1 MAKLVTAVQV
11 VQTSMAP
18 AAPTVLNL
26 PAIQLATRE
35 SEAEV
40 QVIAPS
46 VPASFPTT
54 VVHVVHVSAVAVAPA
69 VLKASEAQAVTRLF
83 AAVVQV

>member
-1 MAKLVTAVQV
+1 MHA
-11 VQTSMAP
+11 VQTSVAP

-46 VPASFPTT
+46 EPAAFPAT
-54 VVHVVHVSAVAVAPA
+54 VVQAVQVSWAPA
-69 VLKASEAQAVTRLF
+69 APTVLKALLAQAETRLSELD
-83 AAVVQV
+83 VQV

>member
-1 MAKLVTAVQV
+1 VHA
-11 VQTSMAP
+11 VQTSVAP
-18 AAPTVLNL
+18 APPTVLNL

-46 VPASFPTT
+46 EPAAFPAT
-54 VVHVVHVSAVAVAPA
+54 VVHVVHTSVAPSA
-69 VLKASEAQAVTRLF
+69 PTVLKASLAQAETRLSELD
-83 AAVVQV
+83 VQE